1 MINVTPNDS
10 FDDIT
15 RHVDVKVQVYFDTDP
30 TTFYS
35 SDFLVDISLIEE
47 SSGETKNPLGAVSA
61 NEFEFSL
68 ANRDDVF
75 TPSNP
80 DSPYFGKIN
89 VGLII
94 EPFICSTMS
103 NLNITAETD
112 NDIVWISLGKYTVT
126 SWTAKAGSLLANVSA
141 TDVMQS
147 ILSTP
152 MPRLKTIVGNDFG
165 GILKYLFKML
175 DVQEYVIIDG
185 LSRLVINYVPFADS
199 DTVPLILQKISEAAI
214 CAIYAN
220 RDGIPTVR
228 PFIYSTPTFELTD
241 DNQIIS
247 IDTQQSILKSYN
259 GVDVSFYRY
268 QESELHDLLN
278 IRDLSVPVGSFTHG
292 PYVFDKPLYRISSI
306 ISESNGQYFAPIDTY
321 DACSSDILF
330 NTSNGINIVIE
341 SGMYS
346 TSNGSEQSSSEYNRS
361 STKVKALGNTTYRI
375 YTPHIGGGES
385 LTICTYSNNGAFVQ
399 SFTAAIADN
408 GICNVMI
415 PPMEFA
421 YTIKTEA
428 GALSYIDGSEND
440 EPTNMSRFPNYKHVV
455 AGYVYKVQMPN
466 NSMAGEAFNAFFYDA
481 ERIFVSHQ
489 LITIDSRGIGIIE
502 VPSGASYLRCHFNT
516 AIVPIG
522 ANITFGGDIDQ
533 TNFSFYGRTNV
544 LKIGDTI
551 TIATDNDAG
560 KVTNVTV
567 QGTCLEYTQLHIK
580 DNVSNVLSVDNNL
593 IQSAYQASLYK
604 STLTKFV
611 HATIPELT
619 LTIRGNPLM
628 EIGDVISVHSA
639 KYKIDFVGILKR
651 AEYKFNGSLSC
662 NITLLNAE
670 VVS

>member
-1 MINVTPNDS
+1 MINITPNDS
-10 FDDIT
+10 FDDST
-15 RHVDVKVQVYFDTDP
+15 RHIDVKVHVYFDTDP

-47 SSGETKNPLGAVSA
+47 ASSETKNPLGAVSA
-61 NEFEFSL
+61 NELEFSL
-68 ANRDDVF
+68 ANRNDVF

-89 VGLII
+89 VGLAV
-94 EPFICSTMS
+94 EPFICSTLS

-126 SWTAKAGSLLANVSA
+126 NWVAKAGSLLANVTA
-141 TDVMQS
+141 TDIMQT

-152 MPRLKTIVGNDFG
+152 MPRLKTIIGNTFG
-165 GILKYLFKML
+165 GALKYIF
-175 DVQEYVIIDG
+175 DSIGVSQYIILNG
-185 LSRLVINYVPFADS
+185 MSSLVINYVPFFNS
-199 DTVPLILQKISEAAI
+199 DTIPHVLQKISEAAI

-228 PFIYSTPTFELTD
+228 PFIYSAPVFELTD
-241 DNQIIS
+241 DTQIIS
-247 IDTQQSILKSYN
+247 IDTQQSILKNYN
-259 GVDVSFYRY
+259 GVDISFYRY
-268 QESELHDLLN
+268 QISEVTNLLS
-278 IRDLSVPVGSFTHG
+278 IRDLSVPIGSFTHG
-292 PYVFDKPLYRISSI
+292 PYMFDKPLYKISSV

-321 DACSSDILF
+321 NACSSDILF

-361 STKVKALGNTTYRI
+361 STKVKVLGNAPYRI
-375 YTPHIGGGES
+375 YTTYIGGGES

-399 SFTAAIADN
+399 SFTAAIADD
-408 GICNVMI
+408 GTCNVMI
-415 PPMEFA
+415 PPMEFM

-440 EPTNMSRFPNYKHVV
+440 EPTYMSRFPNYKRVV
-455 AGYVYKVQMPN
+455 AGYVYKVYTS
-466 NSMAGEAFNAFFYDA
+466 NSNMAGEAFNAFFYDA
-481 ERIFVSHQ
+481 ERVFVSHQ
-489 LITIDSRGIGIIE
+489 LITIDNRGIGIIE
-502 VPSGASYLRCHFNT
+502 APSGASYLRCHFNT

-533 TNFSFYGRTNV
+533 TNFSFYGRTNI

-560 KVTNVTV
+560 RVTNITV

-580 DNVSNVLSVDNNL
+580 DNVPNVLSVDNNL

-604 STLTKFV
+604 NTLTKFV

-619 LTIRGNPLM
+619 LVIRGNPLM
-628 EIGDVISVHSA
+628 EIGDVISVHSV
-639 KYKIDFVGILKR
+639 KYKVDFVGILKR

-662 NITLLNAE
+662 TITLLNAE
-670 VVS
+670 VVA